1 MLQNK
6 TVNSSRACVG
16 VEAVVVV
23 FVVEVR
29 NAVGVLMLQLDVAK

>member
-6 TVNSSRACVG
+6 TVNSIRACVG
-16 VEAVVVV
+16 VEAVAVV

-29 NAVGVLMLQLDVAK
+29 NAVGVVIIDVAK